1 MVTAAPTV
9 LVTVIVSVPLPLLC
23 STNSSVF
30 AVLGD
35 AGVTLAGETG
45 SGAAR

>member
-1 MVTAAPTV
+1 VV
-9 LVTVIVSVPLPLLC
+9 FTVIVSVPLPLLC
-23 STNSSVF
+23 STNNSVLP
-30 AVLGD
+30 ALGD